1 MSYSFFVLLSLMEGP
16 EPDWDQK
23 ITSIKLPEE
32 MVFDLDKTLQE
43 EINRMKEVAE
53 DRVSSQ
59 LSKYRFISNTNSLE
73 TLY

>member
-16 EPDWDQK
+16 EPDWNEK

-32 MVFDLDKTLQE
+32 MVFDLDPTIKG
-43 EINRMKEVAE
+43 EIERMREVAD
-53 DRVSSQ
+53 DRVRTLEYIKLPNLTTFSS
-59 LSKYRFISNTNSLE
+59 E